1 MRILLFLK
9 RGAGTSP
16 CQKIEMLFRFITITT
31 PTTKEKLS
39 IPRKSQTK
47 NQMALPVFQSMSS
60 AEDQRN
66 FLALL
71 ITAIYA
77 MVVILT
83 LFSFPTKNEKTK
95 KTTDTTTPA
104 PIKRAKIGRK
114 CPGAPKPKRQR
125 IGASPDIIPLA
136 PRKLFDDIVCEDTD
150 DKQCPDAPFKVVT
163 KKRRTGCDETY
174 NVATELIFDDID
186 TDDENKVCPDAPI
199 KSKNLTKKFV
209 LSKDD
214 AVKIKFKFAD
224 IRTKPSKND
233 KFSAETQ
240 ELMDAYKPSQMNDYA
255 KINFMTTIHIIAQMF
270 DITNPNRV
278 IFNLDEQ
285 SIRKYHNDLVAFYRH
300 IENLNYNKIVLPH
313 AGTGQYTVRDSPTG
327 DKYMLVDELSNA
339 VMGIMIRNE
348 QLVSALNT
356 IYKKNKRSWTIVP
369 DNYAKSCELCREI
382 QMMSKRLHRELS
394 NNMNKTS
401 WADW

>member
-1 MRILLFLK
+1 
-9 RGAGTSP
+9 
-16 CQKIEMLFRFITITT
+16 
-31 PTTKEKLS
+31 
-39 IPRKSQTK
+39 
-47 NQMALPVFQSMSS
+47 MALPVFQTMTSV
-60 AEDQRN
+60 EDQLN
-66 FLALL
+66 LLALV

-83 LFSFPTKNEKTK
+83 LFAYPEKNKKTK
-95 KTTDTTTPA
+95 KTTDATDTTTPA
-104 PIKRAKIGRK
+104 PIKRPKVGRK

-125 IGASPDIIPLA
+125 IGASPDITPIV

-150 DKQCPDAPFKVVT
+150 DKQCPDAPFKVVS
-163 KKRRTGCDETY
+163 KKRRTGSDETY
-174 NVATELIFDDID
+174 NVATELNFDDID

-199 KSKNLTKKFV
+199 KTKNTTKKFD

-214 AVKIKFKFAD
+214 AVRIAFKFAD

-255 KINFMTTIHIIAQMF
+255 KINFMTTIHNIAQMF

-278 IFNLDEQ
+278 ITNIDAQ
-285 SIRKYHNDLVAFYRH
+285 SIHTYHNVLVQFCRY
-300 IENLNYNKIVLPH
+300 IENLNYNNIVLPH
-313 AGTGQYTVRDSPTG
+313 AGTGEYTVRNSPTG
-327 DKYMLVDELSNA
+327 EKYMLVDELSNA
-339 VMGIMIRNE
+339 VMGIMIRND
-348 QLVSALNT
+348 QLVSALNA